1 MLVRL
6 PARVTIPI
14 DNRPCFSHRFSPKG
28 FNLNASEIS
37 LPLPDPSALAFR
49 LKPILTVLYRKLTRR
64 CPLRYVSATMPWY
77 IARTCPKCRDDF
89 WIVVNQPPHSNG
101 ERPINAY

>member
-49 LKPILTVLYRKLTRR
+49 LKPILTVQSDGDNRDYCHLANETTRR
-64 CPLRYVSATMPWY
+64 SLVREITRQAGALLQANLTLTSLAT
-77 IARTCPKCRDDF
+77 
-89 WIVVNQPPHSNG
+89 
-101 ERPINAY
+101 

>member
-49 LKPILTVLYRKLTRR
+49 LKPILTVQSWDELHPDIEGK
-64 CPLRYVSATMPWY
+64 
-77 IARTCPKCRDDF
+77 IADKF
-89 WIVVNQPPHSNG
+89 
-101 ERPINAY
+101 

>member
-49 LKPILTVLYRKLTRR
+49 LKPILTVQS
-64 CPLRYVSATMPWY
+64 YVELNSLSLEESRFYSAVNSTFLGRAVRDKSSP
-77 IARTCPKCRDDF
+77 PKRGG
-89 WIVVNQPPHSNG
+89 H
-101 ERPINAY
+101 